1 MDNEKSLI
9 KRIDE
14 IEERTRMNE
23 IKLNNMKDSYHYLN
37 DIIGTLINR
46 IDNSNQTNEKKLDE
60 VRLELVRLSNELNSH
75 SEVTKKYLKN
85 FIKDNLK

>member
-1 MDNEKSLI
+1 MNNEKSLI
-9 KRIDE
+9 KRMEDL
-14 IEERTRMNE
+14 EERTRMNE
-23 IKLNNMKDSYHYLN
+23 IKLNTMKDNYHYIN

-46 IDNSNQTNEKKLDE
+46 IENSNQTNEKKLDE
-60 VRLELVRLSNELNSH
+60 IRLELVRLSNELNSH